1 MNITDAMEIVYIVAL
16 VAACVLLAFGTNG
29 D

>member
-16 VAACVLLAFGTNG
+16 VASCVLLAFGTNG